1 MPDKSSHTEIKRAVM
16 QGLFWF
22 MAVGFFYLML
32 KEVSSAMLQHQ
43 VIAQAVLAGQN
54 WGRQALVGSLEFPPL
69 PTLLLLIF
77 EGPLKTLPLD
87 GARLI
92 CALAQAFCLSRILK
106 LLQTFGKRWQ
116 LLILIVLPVLMV
128 ILWQDVFLFTSA
140 DPGWLAAALYAG
152 FFCSLSRWQHQQDLR
167 YLVSAAFALG
177 LLTLCGAGGILLALV
192 SLLVVLHGVRRK
204 LPSEETFR
212 GLTTLLSL
220 PVLYGLLLL
229 LLWNWLVMNDA
240 LFFVRDFWLRA
251 GCLQLSAFGDAVHT
265 QLLFFYFLGVM
276 VLLIAG
282 FFSDQSLAARLL
294 QPAFLFLPLFFLFCR
309 DLQVHPAGAGA
320 LSGLMIILFFLLF
333 SYSHFHTGLSEM
345 LAGAGIL
352 ALTISGFAAFSRNE
366 SPFREEL
373 REIPSREQMTSYID
387 QFWPDSRIML
397 YGLPLACR
405 YPDPLEKRFVAR
417 LDYQEKDFLHQ
428 AADEQ
433 MHLLLPPPDGHFY
446 PPQKTIYSDI
456 YRYGR
461 PWLLLE
467 KQYPGGWQLW
477 RCVIPPEGES
487 KLDAL
492 R

>member
-1 MPDKSSHTEIKRAVM
+1 
-16 QGLFWF
+16 
-22 MAVGFFYLML
+22 ML
-32 KEVSSAMLQHQ
+32 RHQ
-43 VIAQAVLAGQN
+43 AIAQAVLAGQN
-54 WGRQALVGSLEFPPL
+54 WGRQGLVGSLEFPPL

-77 EGPLKTLPLD
+77 EGPLKILPLD

-92 CALAQAFCLSRILK
+92 CALSQAFCLSRIFR
-106 LLQTFGKRWQ
+106 LLQTFGRRWQ
-116 LLILIVLPVLMV
+116 LLILIVLPVLIV
-128 ILWQDVFLFTSA
+128 IFWQDAFLFTSA
-140 DPGWLAAALYAG
+140 DPGWLAAAVYAG
-152 FFCSLSRWQHQQDLR
+152 FFCSMSRWQHQQDLR
-167 YLVSAAFALG
+167 HLVSAAFALG
-177 LLTLCGAGGILLALV
+177 LLTLCGAGGILLALA
-192 SLLVVLHGVRRK
+192 SLPVALHGVRRN
-204 LPSEETFR
+204 LPSEEKFR

-240 LFFVRDFWLRA
+240 LFFVRDFWQRA
-251 GCLQLSAFGDAVHT
+251 GCLQLSAFGDVFFT
-265 QLLFFYFLGVM
+265 QLLFFYLLGVL

-282 FFSDQSLAARLL
+282 FFSDQSLAAHLL

-309 DLQVHPAGAGA
+309 DFQVHPAGAGA
-320 LSGLMIILFFLLF
+320 LSGLIVLLFFLLF
-333 SYSHFHTGLSEM
+333 SYSHFHTGLSEI
-345 LAGAGIL
+345 LAGSGIL
-352 ALTISGFAAFSRNE
+352 AMTICGFAAFSRSE
-366 SPFREEL
+366 SPFRDEL
-373 REIPSREQMTSYID
+373 PEIPSRQQMASYID

-397 YGLPLACR
+397 YGLPLASS

-417 LDYQEKDFLHQ
+417 LDYQEQDFLRQ

-433 MHLLLPPPDGHFY
+433 MHLLLPPPNGHFY
-446 PPQKTIYSDI
+446 PPQNTIYSDI
-456 YRYGR
+456 HAHGR